1 MTKPSEP
8 TIAGFSVPATA
19 LITEKPTDLDQHIM
33 LDAPEAEARPLN
45 EHWQARRELA
55 AVTRELIQL
64 MATSTAGPHHVRQ
77 LTKHVREQLQWLK
90 DASQCAGRS
99 ALAEFEQGQLG
110 AWVDIARESNP
121 VSGQSNPLAPPLK
134 LWLDGDTARGR
145 VTLGWPYEGPPSG
158 VHGGYLCALFDHFLG
173 MAQRLTGQPGVTG
186 NLGIRFHQPT
196 PLNTELELVGRVL
209 SVEGRKNRLSGEL
222 WAHGLMTASCEAT
235 FIHIDRKSFQERAV
249 RMAKPD

>member
-1 MTKPSEP
+1 MSSSSSPNIS
-8 TIAGFSVPATA
+8 SVSSTR
-19 LITEKPTDLDQHIM
+19 EKPTDLDQHIM
-33 LDAPEAEARPLN
+33 LDAPEADARPLN

-55 AVTRELIQL
+55 AVARELIRL
-64 MATSTAGPHHVRQ
+64 MATSTAGPVEVRQ
-77 LTKHVREQLQWLK
+77 LADHLRQDLQLLQ
-90 DASQCAGRS
+90 AAGLCSGRT
-99 ALAEFEQGQLG
+99 ALAEFGNGQLG

-121 VSGQSNPLAPPLK
+121 ISGQSNPLAPPLK
-134 LWLDGDTARGR
+134 LWLEGDIAHGR

-186 NLGIRFHQPT
+186 NLSIRFHQPT

-209 SVEGRKNRLSGEL
+209 AVEGRKNRLSGEL
-222 WAHGLMTASCEAT
+222 WAHGVMTASCEGT

-249 RMAKPD
+249 RMTAQT